1 MFHLKQVEENQN
13 HIWHE
18 FQIFNKLAS
27 KVRGVASNI
36 KNTVK
41 NIYVAIMKR
50 VSEAFDFIKKLG
62 SELVEGL
69 MSFLGVEVSNV
80 QVKGS
85 GDFALR

>member
-1 MFHLKQVEENQN
+1 
-13 HIWHE
+13 
-18 FQIFNKLAS
+18 
-27 KVRGVASNI
+27 
-36 KNTVK
+36 
-41 NIYVAIMKR
+41 MKR